1 MIAGQSSCAIH
12 SGSLVDLGAS
22 GERRSPSRTS
32 RTVRREHPSARAI
45 SRSPR
50 PSASR
55 RRISSYRCT
64 VMLRS
69 AMLPS
74 PSWWP
79 TKGAAGAA
87 RIAATNAQGAENAA
101 WMAAGGKSAAQ
112 QARRAAIGRHPWSRV
127 PPKTTQTRHIST
139 SADHSHARARRPERL
154 RRWSPT
160 EEIGWSRTQEIRWY
174 PSQEIGWVR
183 SEEILHQTR
192 HALAPDAHA
201 VDFTKLRVHSTRT
214 VGAMRALIHGVHQ
227 RGELDVLVLMSRHR
241 P

>member
-12 SGSLVDLGAS
+12 SGSLVDFGAS

-32 RTVRREHPSARAI
+32 RTVRREHPRARAI
-45 SRSPR
+45 SRRPR

-87 RIAATNAQGAENAA
+87 RIAATTAQEPQNAA

-112 QARRAAIGRHPWSRV
+112 DARRAAIGHHPVSRV

-139 SADHSHARARRPERL
+139 SADHSHARARRPGRL

-183 SEEILHQTR
+183 SEEILHSGS
-192 HALAPDAHA
+192 AHILSA
-201 VDFTKLRVHSTRT
+201 ERPLGRSDLQPEHDQYRLLRLSVQA
-214 VGAMRALIHGVHQ
+214 G
-227 RGELDVLVLMSRHR
+227 
-241 P
+241 